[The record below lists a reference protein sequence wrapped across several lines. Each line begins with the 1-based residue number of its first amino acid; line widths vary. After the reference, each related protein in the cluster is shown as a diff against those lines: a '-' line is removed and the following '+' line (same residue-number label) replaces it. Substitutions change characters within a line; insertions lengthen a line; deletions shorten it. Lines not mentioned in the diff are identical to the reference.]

1 MNHEINHCVSERKPV
16 GYMIDHAASRAAG
29 EPVYLGHLVWAEG
42 RPADPVTGR
51 VALHAG
57 YAIPG
62 WERRVFVREEAMR
75 IAEDIAKSLAG
86 Y

>member
-1 MNHEINHCVSERKPV
+1 MTHEIKDVVSEPKPV
-16 GYMIDHAASRAAG
+16 GYMIDHAASKAAG
-29 EPVYLGHLVWAEG
+29 EPVYLGHLVWANE
-42 RPADPVTGR
+42 RAADPVTGR

-62 WERRVFVREEAMR
+62 WERRVFIKEDAMR
-75 IAEDIAKSLAG
+75 IAEQIARAVAG

>member
-1 MNHEINHCVSERKPV
+1 MTSDITYGVSERKPV

-29 EPVYLGHLVWAEG
+29 EPVYLGHLVWADE

-51 VALHAG
+51 EALHAG

-62 WERRVFVREEAMR
+62 WQRRVFVREDAMR
-75 IAEDIAKSLAG
+75 IAEAIAKAVAG

>member
-1 MNHEINHCVSERKPV
+1 MTNYITDCVSERKPV

-29 EPVYLGHLVWAEG
+29 EPVYLGHLVWADE
-42 RPADPVTGR
+42 RPADPVLGR
-51 VALHAG
+51 EALHAG

-62 WERRVFVREEAMR
+62 WKRRVFVREEAMR
-75 IAEDIAKSLAG
+75 IAEQIARAVAG